1 LIYAVAALT
10 LLAGVYLGGRALWG
24 FNFHHWVVTGLGS
37 HPVSVLRALQ
47 HGLDAWTY
55 FAIGFAAAAWC
66 FRSRLDARL
75 LGLWC
80 VWFALL
86 STETYTSGIAWML
99 NHMGPGSLLAA
110 PWLGVLLC
118 SAWPAGTA
126 SSWRQPASWLQP
138 AAICLTGVLVLPG
151 LGAVRIPVPQFPPDL
166 DRYVAA
172 IEGETRGQDLSR
184 VLIDHGSWLYMPA
197 GVVMKDRMAAI
208 GEAGITET
216 GDYSGFLQRI
226 RSHYYAR
233 ILVHDYDGKDF
244 QYDHFLWRKSSG
256 IRQALKTNYTV
267 VRTIP
272 EIESLNSPWFRTISV
287 LEPKRVEASMGAG
300 SAGR

>member
-1 LIYAVAALT
+1 
-10 LLAGVYLGGRALWG
+10 
-24 FNFHHWVVTGLGS
+24 
-37 HPVSVLRALQ
+37 
-47 HGLDAWTY
+47 
-55 FAIGFAAAAWC
+55 
-66 FRSRLDARL
+66 
-75 LGLWC
+75 
-80 VWFALL
+80 
-86 STETYTSGIAWML
+86 
-99 NHMGPGSLLAA
+99 
-110 PWLGVLLC
+110 VLL
-118 SAWPAGTA
+118 
-126 SSWRQPASWLQP
+126 
-138 AAICLTGVLVLPG
+138 
-151 LGAVRIPVPQFPPDL
+151 
-166 DRYVAA
+166 
-172 IEGETRGQDLSR
+172 
-184 VLIDHGSWLYMPA
+184 DHGSWLYMPA

-216 GDYSGFLQRI
+216 GDYSGFLERI

-287 LEPKRVEASMGAG
+287 LEPKSGNTPMGAG